1 MLHKVPYR
9 KAKCHKA
16 ILNVLEVPLSRNVQV
31 LMSQILVD
39 SFVWQEEI
47 FKDYMFN
54 IILIL
59 QKADTEGS
67 YL

>member
-9 KAKCHKA
+9 KEKCHKA
-16 ILNVLEVPLSRNVQV
+16 ILNVLEVPLSTNVQV

-39 SFVWQEEI
+39 SFSWQEEI
-47 FKDYMFN
+47 LEDYMFD